1 MRACLCHASQ
11 RTIIY
16 ACKLGTHRKPI
27 CITPHIDI
35 IDLDKFSNMCEINMY
50 DSGDC
55 DSLILDEIMQTS
67 RTDSSAT
74 HLDKFSRCSDT
85 FTCACMA
92 HRRVSTFAQAAI
104 NMRESA
110 SHLFNKFVRFYMFQL
125 TLAHCT
131 VCVVRHTY
139 TCMVVH
145 MHKPL
150 KDVDMRVSVIIHMY
164 AGSCAHAIERCVCV

>member
-1 MRACLCHASQ
+1 MRACLCHASH

-16 ACKLGTHRKPI
+16 ACRLGTHRKPI
-27 CITPHIDI
+27 CITPHIEI

-55 DSLILDEIMQTS
+55 DSLILDEIMQTT
-67 RTDSSAT
+67 RTDSAAT

-110 SHLFNKFVRFYMFQL
+110 SHLFNKFIRFYMFQL
-125 TLAHCT
+125 TLAHCL
-131 VCVVRHTY
+131 RSNTY
-139 TCMVVH
+139 
-145 MHKPL
+145 
-150 KDVDMRVSVIIHMY
+150 IHMY
-164 AGSCAHAIERCVCV
+164 GCSYAQAIERCRYACKCNNTHVCWFMRTCH